1 MDLGVLVDMALF
13 LVVVYLLVPG
23 IVLALYFGRRNVD
36 GGAAGSM
43 SSKPQGGYINQ

>member
-1 MDLGVLVDMALF
+1 MDLGMLVDMVLF

-36 GGAAGSM
+36 GGVSGDITREPHAGT
-43 SSKPQGGYINQ
+43 